1 MNLRTDLVAENNE
14 FTADKEIVTS
24 SFGECDV
31 YELNIKDD
39 KTAKLFNKPKGK
51 YFTIKF
57 KSFLSLKN
65 TCDLENALF
74 YTLNNLIPE
83 HLREEILIVGL
94 GNSDIT
100 PDALGPLT
108 ADKIFATRHIGKE
121 LRERLNLEG
130 LKSVCALVPGV
141 IGKTGIEAAETVL
154 AAARSINPT
163 AIIVIDAL
171 AACNAQNLCCTIQ
184 LSDSGINPGSGVNN
198 SRKELSYNTLGVPV
212 IAIGIPT
219 VTDSASIIKEGE
231 KDIQMMVTPKE
242 IDMLIEK
249 ASQFLSDTLNTFLQ
263 PDIEPEIIKAIT

>member
-31 YELNIKDD
+31 YELNINDD
-39 KTAKLFNKPKGK
+39 KTGKLFNKPKGK
-51 YFTIKF
+51 YYTIKF
-57 KSFLSLKN
+57 KNFLSLNN
-65 TCDLENALF
+65 TCDLENAFF
-74 YTLNNLIPE
+74 YTLNKLIPE
-83 HLREEILIVGL
+83 DLREEILIVGL

-141 IGKTGIEAAETVL
+141 IGKTGIEAAETIL
-154 AAARSINPT
+154 AAAKSVKPT

-219 VTDSASIIKEGE
+219 VTDAASIIKEGE
-231 KDIQMMVTPKE
+231 ADIKMMVTPKD
-242 IDMLIEK
+242 IDMLILK
-249 ASQFLSDTLNTFLQ
+249 AADFLSHTLNTFLQ
-263 PDIEPEIIKAIT
+263 PDIEPEILSAIT